1 LSASLTTALKKQY
14 CMVESMNKRGFG
26 SIGENIATDYL
37 EKNGFTILDRNYRS
51 GRYGEI
57 DIIASENEYICF
69 IEVKTRTSSLFGTP
83 IEAVGYEKRQKIKAL
98 AWTYIKYK
106 NLGVR
111 NMRFDIVEI
120 TGRRRNEEFLPDNIN
135 LVRNAF

>member
-1 LSASLTTALKKQY
+1 
-14 CMVESMNKRGFG
+14 MNKRGFG
-26 SIGENIATDYL
+26 SIGENIAAAYL

-51 GRYGEI
+51 GRFGEI
-57 DIIASENEYICF
+57 DIIAAENEYICF
-69 IEVKTRTSSLFGTP
+69 IEVKTRTGSLFGAP

-98 AWTYIKYK
+98 AWTYIKHK

-120 TGRRRNEEFLPDNIN
+120 TGKRINDEFLPDNIN
-135 LVRNAF
+135 LVRDAF